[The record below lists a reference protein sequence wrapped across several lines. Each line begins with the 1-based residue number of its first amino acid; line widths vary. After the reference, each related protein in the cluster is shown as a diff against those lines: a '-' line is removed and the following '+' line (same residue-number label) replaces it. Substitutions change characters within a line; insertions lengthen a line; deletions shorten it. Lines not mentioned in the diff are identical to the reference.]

1 MTISGLST
9 LRAAPP
15 AEPRPGVAAAGLTP
29 DKRGGERCTMTTEY
43 LLNREVGH
51 ILAALTP
58 QNALIIETVLQTGLR
73 ISDVLE
79 LRTAQLRPSM
89 WVR

>member
-1 MTISGLST
+1 
-9 LRAAPP
+9 
-15 AEPRPGVAAAGLTP
+15 
-29 DKRGGERCTMTTEY
+29 MTTEY

-58 QNALIIETVLQTGLR
+58 QNALIMEVVLHTGLR

-79 LRTAQLRPSM
+79 LRTEQLRPSM
-89 WVR
+89 WVREKRRARCTGAACPSRF